1 MHVDDTTLYHFIII
15 KLIFEKSTGLR
26 KAEDN
31 TSLCC
36 KSMRADLKVRPPVL
50 LCLPTMSEADT
61 GGIAV
66 EVEPDY
72 DQGTV

>member
-1 MHVDDTTLYHFIII
+1 M
-15 KLIFEKSTGLR
+15 
-26 KAEDN
+26 
-31 TSLCC
+31 
-36 KSMRADLKVRPPVL
+36 PPVL